1 MKTKLLALLL
11 VIVMLV
17 SMLAACD
24 NTPDPDP
31 DPDPTCTEHVDKNK
45 DKRCDKCN
53 APIKTDKPDVPG
65 PGGDDDEL
73 PGEHWEE
80 TSLLFQMTHNSNKQE
95 LSSGCEKYLAGES
108 DDVGSIYSNVKDRN
122 RDAEDYAN
130 VKVTYT
136 YFPDT
141 TGYGWGQNI
150 NRLEEL
156 ATSGTEK
163 GRPDMFCNFIYDMVS
178 ASLRG
183 SFANLY
189 TNELASNGVDD
200 TAKRNYLAFAKDG
213 KYDATYEDTGEGYMI
228 EFMQSLTLSEHKMYL
243 LASDYFIDLV
253 RAFFVVPVNIA
264 LLERIQPS
272 DVPGTYNYDADE
284 DGAYEISDFY
294 ELVRNYGWNY
304 DAVKAFSADIESGTG
319 TGDVL
324 DGTHGFALA
333 CGGLSA
339 SGILY
344 TTSIIVINRKV
355 ETYTDPDTKL
365 PYQEY
370 TFWYPDQSEPLE
382 EFCDNLSA
390 LFGSKGV
397 TAVEGSSWGST
408 NELAVRERFSNDFV
422 LFGGIICVGS
432 LEEQAYKDMTAVDRA
447 GFGVVPVPLY
457 RSSYI
462 DPETGTEKTDRYLT
476 QIHNIGRVG
485 AIAVKT
491 NKFAQCTAFL
501 DYQALNSTDILNDY
515 YDWTLKGDVAG
526 AVEGNAEMLDYVREN
541 VRSSFDKAFE
551 DAIARHYLASGDSTY
566 NGEKWHNMILAAN
579 YQLSRAEIH
588 TKYEQ
593 LVEKKG
599 NSLKALEIS
608 YTGLP

>member
-45 DKRCDKCN
+45 DKRCDKCD

-65 PGGDDDEL
+65 PGEDDDEL

-213 KYDATYEDTGEGYMI
+213 KYDATYADTGEGYMI

-253 RAFFVVPVNIA
+253 RMAWVVFVN
-264 LLERIQPS
+264 
-272 DVPGTYNYDADE
+272 N
-284 DGAYEISDFY
+284 
-294 ELVRNYGWNY
+294 
-304 DAVKAFSADIESGTG
+304 
-319 TGDVL
+319 DVL
-324 DGTHGFALA
+324 AANSNGLPKYAKTVDGFYDT
-333 CGGLSA
+333 
-339 SGILY
+339 
-344 TTSIIVINRKV
+344 V
-355 ETYTDPDTKL
+355 EQYYWDL
-365 PYQEY
+365 
-370 TFWYPDQSEPLE
+370 
-382 EFCDNLSA
+382 
-390 LFGSKGV
+390 
-397 TAVEGSSWGST
+397 
-408 NELAVRERFSNDFV
+408 
-422 LFGGIICVGS
+422 
-432 LEEQAYKDMTAVDRA
+432 DMAA
-447 GFGVVPVPLY
+447 
-457 RSSYI
+457 
-462 DPETGTEKTDRYLT
+462 EM
-476 QIHNIGRVG
+476 
-485 AIAVKT
+485 
-491 NKFAQCTAFL
+491 
-501 DYQALNSTDILNDY
+501 
-515 YDWTLKGDVAG
+515 AG
-526 AVEGNAEMLDYVREN
+526 AVFSDANNNNVADETDNTIGLAINGVTDWIISAASQITLFYQDKEDNYKPKVMQSIDEYQKVANAFVDMKNTIGVLKPDEASGNSV
-541 VRSSFDKAFE
+541 
-551 DAIARHYLASGDSTY
+551 LASTQFFMNGNTVSEIDYYY
-566 NGEKWHNMILAAN
+566 N
-579 YQLSRAEIH
+579 
-588 TKYEQ
+588 
-593 LVEKKG
+593 V
-599 NSLKALEIS
+599 
-608 YTGLP
+608 